1 MKKALI
7 FTSFVQNLS
16 RIHIDSNE
24 FDLVICADGGLEI
37 AKKLGISPDIPIG
50 DYDSMQLPQN
60 QKIIKLPME
69 KNMTDSEAAIDFAI
83 SDGFND
89 ITVIGGIG
97 GRFDHTMGN
106 IGMLAKY
113 LGRDKKLCIVDGN
126 NKVFMLLPGSYII
139 HKSIY
144 KYLGLISY
152 QIKCEN
158 LSVSGV
164 KYPLEKYDLS
174 DNTTLGVSNEILK
187 ESAELS
193 FTSGKLLVIQSN
205 D

>member
-89 ITVIGGIG
+89 ITVIGGNLTD
-97 GRFDHTMGN
+97 R
-106 IGMLAKY
+106 
-113 LGRDKKLCIVDGN
+113 
-126 NKVFMLLPGSYII
+126 
-139 HKSIY
+139 KS
-144 KYLGLISY
+144 
-152 QIKCEN
+152 
-158 LSVSGV
+158 VV
-164 KYPLEKYDLS
+164 
-174 DNTTLGVSNEILK
+174 
-187 ESAELS
+187 
-193 FTSGKLLVIQSN
+193 
-205 D
+205 